1 MNATSPKPIS
11 LALSTRGQVALC
23 RSCQECIT
31 LEFGFILQ
39 LFSRQDF
46 LVLEQNLWKIDASE
60 CLSRCPSRNKVIL
73 STSFPDLYFTF
84 SEVEFVELRQLL
96 TNALGKLQL
105 IEASER
111 HLN

>member
-1 MNATSPKPIS
+1 MENFSPKPIS

-23 RSCQECIT
+23 RTCQECIT

-39 LFSRQDF
+39 IFSRRDF
-46 LVLEQNLWKIDASE
+46 MVLEENLRKIDAGE
-60 CLSRCPSRNKVIL
+60 CLLRCPNRRKVVL
-73 STSFPDLYFTF
+73 NTSFPDLYFTF
-84 SEVEFVELRQLL
+84 SESEFSELRHLL